1 MRSERR
7 QAPQGGLTAGSQTLR
22 PRILASALLGALLSF
37 ASGAAVALDLNTLW
51 DFGRPELS
59 EQRFRAA
66 LLTSTGDEAL
76 VLRVQI
82 ARTYGLRKD
91 FDGARRILSEV
102 AGDIPSAGPEVQVR
116 YHLELGRTFASS
128 THPPSLVTP
137 EAQEK
142 ARTAYERALALAR
155 AAKLDGLAIDAIHM
169 LAFVDRAPDDQLKWG
184 EAALA
189 VVLSST
195 QPEAKRWEASV
206 RNNVGYALHQLGR
219 FNEAL
224 EQFQQALSIR
234 ERGVNAQATRV
245 ARWMVAW
252 TLRSLRR
259 DEEALE
265 MQLALERDSDA
276 AGQPDPYVFE
286 ELETLYRG
294 KGDLAKAQ
302 HYAAR
307 KAAVSGR

>member
-1 MRSERR
+1 MRPERL
-7 QAPQGGLTAGSQTLR
+7 QAPQEGLTAGSQTVR
-22 PRILASALLGALLSF
+22 PRLLASALLGALLSF
-37 ASGAAVALDLNTLW
+37 ASGVAVALDLNSLW

-66 LLTSTGDEAL
+66 LQTSSGDETL
-76 VLRVQI
+76 ILRTQI

-91 FDGARRILSEV
+91 FDAARRALSEI

-128 THPPSLVTP
+128 THPSSLVTP
-137 EAQEK
+137 ETREK
-142 ARTAYERALALAR
+142 ARAAYERALAHAR

-195 QPEAKRWEASV
+195 QADAKRWEASV

-219 FNEAL
+219 FHEAL

-252 TLRSLRR
+252 TLRSLKRN
-259 DEEALE
+259 EEALE
-265 MQLALERDSDA
+265 MQLALERDCDA

-286 ELETLYRG
+286 ALEALYRG

>member
-1 MRSERR
+1 M
-7 QAPQGGLTAGSQTLR
+7 
-22 PRILASALLGALLSF
+22 
-37 ASGAAVALDLNTLW
+37 ALDLNTLW
-51 DFGRPELS
+51 DFGRPDVS

-66 LLTSTGDEAL
+66 LMTSTGNEAL
-76 VLRVQI
+76 ILRTQI

-91 FDGARRILSEV
+91 FDAARRLLNEIE
-102 AGDIPSAGPEVQVR
+102 GDIPSAGPEAQIR
-116 YHLELGRTFASS
+116 YHLELGRTFASA
-128 THPPSLVTP
+128 THPRDLLTS
-137 EAQEK
+137 EALER
-142 ARTAYERALALAR
+142 ARAAYERALALAH
-155 AAKLDGLAIDAIHM
+155 AAKLDALAIDAIHM
-169 LAFVDRAPDDQLKWG
+169 LAFVDRSPADQLKWG

-195 QPEAKRWEASV
+195 QPDAKRWEASV

-219 FNEAL
+219 FSEAL
-224 EQFQQALSIR
+224 SQFQEALAIR
-234 ERGVNAQATRV
+234 ERGSNAQATRI

-259 DEEALE
+259 TEEALQ
-265 MQLALERDSDA
+265 MQLSLEREADT